1 MRYALVDTA
10 IGTFG
15 IAWTDRGISRVALPG
30 NDRART
36 EMWISRDPA
45 EPGFPDGVLASLPD
59 RIKRYAEG
67 GPEDFTDVPL
77 DLADVPL
84 FNRQAYDE
92 LLKIGYGETTTYGA
106 IARTLGDVTLS
117 RAVGQAMGANPIPLI
132 IPCHRVLASDG
143 KTGGFSSPGGVTAKM
158 RMLALEHAASP
169 TGQYAFGF

>member
-15 IAWTDRGISRVALPG
+15 IAWTDKGLARVALPG
-30 NDRART
+30 RDRAGT
-36 EMWISRDPA
+36 ELWISRDPA
-45 EPGFPDGVLASLPD
+45 EPGFPDGPVAGLPE

-67 GPEDFTDVPL
+67 AHEDFTDVPL

-84 FNRQAYDE
+84 FNRQAYAE
-92 LLKIGYGETTTYGA
+92 LLKINYGETTTYGA
-106 IARTLGDVTLS
+106 IARTLGDVALS
-117 RAVGQAMGANPIPLI
+117 RAVGQAMGANPIPLV
-132 IPCHRVLASDG
+132 IPCHRVLGADG

>member
-1 MRYALVDTA
+1 MRYALVETA

-15 IAWTDRGISRVALPG
+15 IAWTDLGIARVALPG
-30 NDRART
+30 RDRVRT
-36 EMWISRDPA
+36 ELWISRDPA
-45 EPGFPDGVLASLPD
+45 EPGFPDGIIAGLPD

-67 GPEDFTDVPL
+67 AREDFTDVPL
-77 DLADVPL
+77 DLTGIPD
-84 FNRQAYDE
+84 FHRQAYDL
-92 LLKIGYGETTTYGA
+92 LLKIGYGETTTYGTL
-106 IARTLGDVTLS
+106 ARTLGDVTLS

>member
-15 IAWTDRGISRVALPG
+15 IAWTDNGVARVALPG

-45 EPGFPDGVLASLPD
+45 EPGFPDGALAGLPD
-59 RIKRYAEG
+59 RIRRYAQGE
-67 GPEDFTDVPL
+67 PEDFTDVPL
-77 DLADVPL
+77 DLDGIPL
-84 FNRQAYDE
+84 FNRQAYEE

-106 IARTLGDVTLS
+106 IARTLGDVAMS
-117 RAVGQAMGANPIPLI
+117 RAVGQAMGSNPIPLI
-132 IPCHRVLASDG
+132 IPCHRVLGADG

-158 RMLALEHAASP
+158 KMLALEHAASP